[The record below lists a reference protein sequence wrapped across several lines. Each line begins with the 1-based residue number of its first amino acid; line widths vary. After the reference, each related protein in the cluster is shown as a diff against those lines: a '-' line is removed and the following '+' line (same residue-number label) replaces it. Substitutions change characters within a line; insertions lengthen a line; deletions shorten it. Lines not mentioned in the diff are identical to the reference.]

1 MTDLN
6 TELKKLDKQMNEDLN
21 NVKKK
26 YEKRKVELKNKYTI
40 EPVSGNLL

>member
-21 NVKKK
+21 SVKKNMK
-26 YEKRKVELKNKYTI
+26 KGKLN
-40 EPVSGNLL
+40 